1 MIFKSYNINL
11 SINMYII
18 IIEYFI
24 HKLLMYFIDM
34 ITRIF

>member
-1 MIFKSYNINL
+1 MVLKSYYIYLCINI
-11 SINMYII
+11 YII